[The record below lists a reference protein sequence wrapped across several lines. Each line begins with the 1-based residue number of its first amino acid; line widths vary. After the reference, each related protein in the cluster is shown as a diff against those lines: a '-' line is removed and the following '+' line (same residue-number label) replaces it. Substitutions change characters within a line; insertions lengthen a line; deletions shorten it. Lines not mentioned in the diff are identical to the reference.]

1 MATAGATFTGGRVKD
16 NNPEVSHYRVV
27 RKVPYN
33 GTIPYDDF
41 HIDDIAL
48 LQVEYLRGDFK
59 PINICLPGGEVV
71 DDDTTCYAIG
81 WGLTSVGGFTADVLQ
96 EVELPIENINTC
108 VSKYAEF
115 TTRPVIP
122 KQNICA
128 GSSSGGKDACTGDSG
143 GPLMCQR
150 KSSCSWFLA
159 GVVSWGY
166 SCGQTYGVYTN
177 VVNYEEWINGEF
189 LFWNWIV
196 FTNFLQECLISLQKM
211 TM

>member
-59 PINICLPGGEVV
+59 PINICLPGGEIV

-189 LFWNWIV
+189 IFWNSIV
-196 FTNFLQECLISLQKM
+196 LYQFLKECLISLQKM
-211 TM
+211 RM